1 MGSAALKPSLAVGR
15 LLRQRRKEM
24 RLTLREVSERMADRG
39 DRIPTSTLVRIEQG
53 KLDPGVRRLHLLLR
67 LYDLPA
73 HLVADLVE
81 LEGLAVEP
89 PAETDPEALFRGGVE
104 CLKRGDVSSGLAYLF
119 ALRER
124 VGNDDAGRLMRQKA
138 ILTFA
143 VTARNLG
150 KFRLARQLVDE
161 LLCEPPDA
169 SLRVNVLVLASSL
182 WRGLGSLDAALAF
195 VRQAAAVVHDER
207 PQEAAWV
214 AHQEAKLLLQAGRP
228 AEGHAGVDRAVAHY
242 RAAGDTYGELGA
254 LVLRVHLLEH
264 ENRLEAA
271 MDVAREIIQSAEKHE
286 HARRVNAGRLE
297 LGRLQVLTGA
307 VDEGLDALDEGLRHA
322 VLIKDRHL
330 EFSARYYLWKAHGSL
345 GDRDRARFELQAAK
359 YLVRFLDDYSPEAD
373 EVRTHLAE

>member
-89 PAETDPEALFRGGVE
+89 PAETDPEALFREGVE
-104 CLKRGDVSSGLAYLF
+104 CLQRGDVSSGLAYLF

-161 LLCEPPDA
+161 LLCEPPDP

-195 VRQAAAVVHDER
+195 VRQAAAVVHEER

-214 AHQEAKLLLQAGRP
+214 SHQEAKLLLQAGRP
-228 AEGHAGVDRAVAHY
+228 ADGHAGVDRAVAHY

-264 ENRLEAA
+264 EGRLEAA
-271 MDVAREIIQSAEKHE
+271 MDVAREIIDNAEKHE
-286 HARRVNAGRLE
+286 HARWVNAGRLE

-307 VDEGLDALDEGLRHA
+307 VDEGLEALDEGLRHA

-373 EVRTHLAE
+373 EVRAHLAE